1 MYSLRKPKGVDKVGM
16 DILGIA
22 QQGLHQAQGQVEKTA
37 QRIARVG
44 MDTATPQTPT
54 DSVNLSD
61 EMVSLVSAKNQ
72 YEANL
77 GVAHTASEMQK
88 ATLSLLA

>member
-22 QQGLHQAQGQVEKTA
+22 QQGLHQAQGQLEKTA
-37 QRIARVG
+37 QRIAQVG

-88 ATLSLLA
+88 ATLNLLA